1 MGVSNVL
8 VLQYYLSQ
16 HLVAKF
22 ITVRMVVVRSCSC
35 SCDCGMFR

>member
-8 VLQYYLSQ
+8 ALQYHLSK

-22 ITVRMVVVRSCSC
+22 ITVRMVVVRSCSW
-35 SCDCGMFR
+35 SRDCGMFR